1 VLGAMAPETKASG
14 ALRVRENSYQFFT
27 SLRAEHLQPF
37 RGRIVSFQSEVL
49 ALSTLASSTSAELGT
64 IDSCTDPKL
73 T

>member
-1 VLGAMAPETKASG
+1 VLGLGRRRRKPP
-14 ALRVRENSYQFFT
+14 ALSAFRENTYHFFT